1 MNEALQSHSNYHAH
15 YTAYIIIIA
24 TVYNTGNTSTIIG
37 PDYVINAS
45 VRFLVNSV
53 LCGQRSVSRIKGR
66 GGLLSLTGEDSEP
79 SRVVSV
85 ELVVEEDA
93 EVMSEY
99 KY

>member
-1 MNEALQSHSNYHAH
+1 M
-15 YTAYIIIIA
+15 
-24 TVYNTGNTSTIIG
+24 
-37 PDYVINAS
+37 
-45 VRFLVNSV
+45 
-53 LCGQRSVSRIKGR
+53 SRIEGR

>member
-1 MNEALQSHSNYHAH
+1 MPRPLDDLRLALGRAELL
-15 YTAYIIIIA
+15 
-24 TVYNTGNTSTIIG
+24 TI
-37 PDYVINAS
+37 
-45 VRFLVNSV
+45 VRFLVSSV
-53 LCGQRSVSRIKGR
+53 LCGQRSVSRIEGR

-99 KY
+99 IQVLGRS